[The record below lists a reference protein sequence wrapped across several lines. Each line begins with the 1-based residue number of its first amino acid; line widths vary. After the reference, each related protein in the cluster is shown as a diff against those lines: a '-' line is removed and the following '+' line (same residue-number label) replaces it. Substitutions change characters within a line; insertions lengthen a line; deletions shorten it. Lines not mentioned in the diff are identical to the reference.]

1 MVRRRWWIC
10 CWIRESPPGAAV
22 VDGAEKKVI
31 FRGDYLE
38 LVDDLV
44 LLAVALQL
52 LLAGVKVV
60 AVLRLLNGVL
70 ETEIQSQSRTICP
83 LSSQPAG
90 QKP

>member
-1 MVRRRWWIC
+1 MERK
-10 CWIRESPPGAAV
+10 
-22 VDGAEKKVI
+22 KKVI

-70 ETEIQSQSRTICP
+70 ETETQSQSAICP